1 MDAPKVAR
9 RQSTFLAPIWLA
21 MLAVIALGVA
31 SFALYSRA
39 TTTTVVL
46 VRHAEKQLGT
56 IEDPPLTQEGDE
68 RAQLLARL
76 FGDQATPGKVQAIYA
91 TDTRRAQATA
101 APLAARLGL
110 TVVTANDS
118 PAVLARRVRREN
130 HGGVALIVGHS
141 NTIPAIAA
149 ALASRPDVP
158 AMSEEDF
165 GTIYVVSVPDL
176 GRASILRL
184 SY

>member
-9 RQSTFLAPIWLA
+9 RQGTFLAPIWLA
-21 MLAVIALGVA
+21 MLAAIALGAA
-31 SFALYSRA
+31 SLALYSRA
-39 TTTTVVL
+39 TTTTIVL

-68 RAQLLARL
+68 RARQLARL
-76 FGDQATPGKVQAIYA
+76 FGASAPLGSVQAIYA
-91 TDTRRAQATA
+91 TSTRRAQATA
-101 APLAARLGL
+101 APLAERLGL
-110 TVVTANDS
+110 TVVTANDA
-118 PAVLARRVRREN
+118 PVALARRVRREH
-130 HGGVALIVGHS
+130 HGGVALVVGHS

-158 AMSEEDF
+158 AMSEDDF

-184 SY
+184 AY

>member
-21 MLAVIALGVA
+21 MLAAIALGVA
-31 SFALYSRA
+31 SLALYSRA
-39 TTTTVVL
+39 STTTIIL
-46 VRHAEKQLGT
+46 VRHAEKQLGS
-56 IEDPPLTQEGDE
+56 IADPPLTQEGDE
-68 RAQLLARL
+68 RAQHLARL
-76 FGDQATPGKVQAIYA
+76 FGERAAPGAVQAIYA
-91 TDTRRAQATA
+91 TATRRAQATA

-110 TVVTANDS
+110 AVVTANDA
-118 PAVLARRVRREN
+118 PAALARRVRREN
-130 HGGVALIVGHS
+130 HGGVALVVGHS

-149 ALASRPDVP
+149 ALASRSDMP
-158 AMSEEDF
+158 AMSEEEF

-184 SY
+184 AY

>member
-9 RQSTFLAPIWLA
+9 RQGTFLAPIWLA
-21 MLAVIALGVA
+21 MLAAIAIGAA

-39 TTTTVVL
+39 TTTTIIL

-68 RAQLLARL
+68 RAQRLARM
-76 FGDQATPGKVQAIYA
+76 FGANASPGTVQAIYA
-91 TDTRRAQATA
+91 TSTRRAQATA

-110 TVVTANDS
+110 TVVTANDA
-118 PAVLARRVRREN
+118 PAALARRMRREN
-130 HGGVALIVGHS
+130 HGGVALVVGHS

-149 ALASRPDVP
+149 ALASRSDVP
-158 AMSEEDF
+158 AMSEDDF

-176 GRASILRL
+176 GRATILQLR
-184 SY
+184 Y

>member
-1 MDAPKVAR
+1 M
-9 RQSTFLAPIWLA
+9 F
-21 MLAVIALGVA
+21 AVIAAGVA
-31 SFALYSRA
+31 SLALYSRA
-39 TTTTVVL
+39 TTTTIVL

-68 RAQLLARL
+68 RAQRLARL
-76 FGDQATPGKVQAIYA
+76 FGENAALGSVQAIYA
-91 TDTRRAQATA
+91 TSTRRAQATA

-110 TVVTANDS
+110 TVVTANDA
-118 PAVLARRVRREN
+118 PAALARRVRREN

-184 SY
+184 AY

>member
-9 RQSTFLAPIWLA
+9 RQRTFLAPIWLA
-21 MLAVIALGVA
+21 MIAVIALGVA
-31 SFALYSRA
+31 SLALYSRA
-39 TTTTVVL
+39 TTTTIVL

-68 RAQLLARL
+68 RAQHLARL
-76 FGDQATPGKVQAIYA
+76 FGESATVGKVQAIYA
-91 TDTRRAQATA
+91 TATRRAQATA

-110 TVVTANDS
+110 TVVTANEA
-118 PAVLARRVRREN
+118 PAALARRVRREN

-149 ALASRPDVP
+149 ALSARPDMP
-158 AMSEEDF
+158 SMSEEDF
-165 GTIYVVSVPDL
+165 GTIYIVSVPDL

-184 SY
+184 AY